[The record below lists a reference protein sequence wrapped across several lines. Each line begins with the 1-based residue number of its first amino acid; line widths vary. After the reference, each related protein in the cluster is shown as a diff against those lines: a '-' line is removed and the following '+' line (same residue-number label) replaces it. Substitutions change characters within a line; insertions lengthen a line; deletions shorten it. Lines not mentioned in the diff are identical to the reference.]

1 MARVERLDVRLSPE
15 DDDLIRLAASAAGMS
30 VSTFVV
36 SHARAAAEEVLGDRA
51 HFFLD
56 EDAWAALQ
64 RRLSAPPRSKPGL
77 ARLLAEPDVF
87 E

>member
-36 SHARAAAEEVLGDRA
+36 SRARAAAEEVLGDRA

-56 EDAWAALQ
+56 ADAWDALQ
-64 RRLSAPPRSKPGL
+64 RRLSEPPTFKPGL
-77 ARLLAEPDVF
+77 ARLLSEPDVF